1 MRTHRVLFVSQDM
14 PWPPESGGVIRTHRM
29 LAGLAQRF
37 EVTLVAGGAQRAGAG
52 RAALEA
58 LGCAVELVPDVK
70 RPGRV
75 GEARALAGALLSGQ
89 SMVLRHNRN
98 PYLARAV
105 AQRLGASDGVQL
117 NQLDTA
123 EYVDV
128 PRGAVRPPSVIDT
141 QNVLHQYYARRA
153 EHERSLAAR
162 LACRREARVL
172 RRQELLAF
180 RAAACTVV
188 CSEPERA
195 SLLALEPTL
204 AVEVVPNGVDLDPA
218 PRGVVPSGAGVDL
231 VFVGDMRYGP
241 NIDGALYFA
250 REVLPRIRAQEPLAR
265 FVVVGKD
272 PPRPLRELAALR
284 PEIVVTGYVRDVRE
298 PVLAARAAVVPLRY
312 GSGTRLKVLE
322 AFALERPLV
331 ATRLGAEGIEARD
344 GEHLLLADT
353 PDELAR
359 AVLRV
364 LGEPGLAARL
374 AAAGRALVEREYAWP
389 ALAERMADVLAAAID
404 ARSPSR

>member
-14 PWPPESGGVIRTHRM
+14 PWPAESGGVIRTHRM
-29 LAGLAQRF
+29 LAGLARRF

-70 RPGRV
+70 RPGRI
-75 GEARALAGALLSGQ
+75 GEARALAGALLTGQ
-89 SMVLRHNRN
+89 SMVLRHNHN
-98 PYLARAV
+98 PHLARAV
-105 AQRLGASDGVQL
+105 AQRLGGNAGVQL
-117 NQLDTA
+117 NQLDSAT
-123 EYVDV
+123 YVDA
-128 PRGAVRPPSVIDT
+128 PRAAGGPACVIDT

-153 EHERSLAAR
+153 EHEGSLPAR

-172 RRQELLAF
+172 RRYELAAF
-180 RAAACTVV
+180 RAAARTVV

-195 SLLALEPTL
+195 SLLALDPSL

-218 PRGVVPSGAGVDL
+218 PRGVAPSGAGFDL

-241 NIDGALYFA
+241 NVDGALYFA
-250 REVLPRIRAQEPLAR
+250 REVLPRIRVQEPRAR
-265 FVVVGKD
+265 FVVVGKE
-272 PPRPLRELAALR
+272 PPRSLRELSALR

-298 PVLAARAAVVPLRY
+298 PVLAARAALVPLRY

-344 GEHLLLADT
+344 GQHLLLADT

-364 LGEPGLAARL
+364 FAEPELGARL
-374 AAAGRALVEREYAWP
+374 AAAARALVERDYAWP
-389 ALAERMADVLAAAID
+389 ALAERMADVLAAAIEERPR
-404 ARSPSR
+404 A